1 MNQTI
6 EVQLHK
12 VSSLEIHQYL
22 TSHPDIIPQLLPHA
36 TISTIVHLARSNP
49 QGFTAYCTIS
59 NTVKAIGIGGSAS
72 LYLSAKITPFLT
84 QSLVTLS
91 LLPAAKVFVCSWFPV
106 PRNFVSLSFTPSV
119 LYVPTGTVCI
129 ILGEAL
135 RTLISLSNF
144 SLNLIPHLTLN
155 PPYLTK
161 PLGFLH
167 IKLRILD
174 NGIFFRSPCTFLSKD
189 NPTFSL
195 SAFVQIFRNLILGKS
210 FPVAPGEARNQIIG
224 HLRDKVVE
232 AYWQMVRSMDSS
244 LEWTIAWSLI
254 GEWTSR
260 ELFLPPKGTWPRN
273 CHPAKF
279 HMPCDQRSTPVHTW
293 ARACFEQGSLPSLL
307 AIPGKAAMLVS
318 PGQDVSIPIC
328 YRGKLD
334 LLSCMAMAMRKEL

>member
-1 MNQTI
+1 M
-6 EVQLHK
+6 
-12 VSSLEIHQYL
+12 
-22 TSHPDIIPQLLPHA
+22 
-36 TISTIVHLARSNP
+36 
-49 QGFTAYCTIS
+49 
-59 NTVKAIGIGGSAS
+59 
-72 LYLSAKITPFLT
+72 
-84 QSLVTLS
+84 
-91 LLPAAKVFVCSWFPV
+91 CSWFPV

-174 NGIFFRSPCTFLSKD
+174 NGIFFRSPCTSLSKD

-232 AYWQMVRSMDSS
+232 AYWQMVRTMVGHGRNERHMTREECQAWVQTGLGLMPFCGYSMDSS

-293 ARACFEQGSLPSLL
+293 ARACFEQGPLPSLL